1 MFESRTSELTEE
13 EFRKILHEKCK
24 DFVKAPKLL
33 QRSKSSEGPIFS
45 YINPKSFDRAPLKK
59 SDRFTDGV
67 ESRHHT
73 LLMDNLPSWSK
84 FPKRSQSVIGLT
96 SADQRVIFGFHRY
109 LIIPF
114 DGAKFGVAPSS
125 DLWSCQVHITDGFP
139 NTSQRPGQLPVLISF
154 NDKFSE
160 LMIVNKIS
168 DNSYSEMMSD
178 LQKQY
183 DEWLKDSFSAIKS
196 VSLGAIKINKLF
208 RKFKEGEF
216 KRVEDGFNHF
226 LTPDRFCGTDLDDL
240 EGFHVMDWRYL
251 SNLDRWHSY
260 EFWTDSECLIYYI
273 GKPKKDDDDDDDDDW
288 EDDAEEGYIE
298 EAYNSFISDFII
310 NK

>member
-1 MFESRTSELTEE
+1 MRFQLFKMFESRTSELTES

-96 SADQRVIFGFHRY
+96 SADQRVIFGSHRY

-125 DLWSCQVHITDGFP
+125 DLWGCEVNITDY
-139 NTSQRPGQLPVLISF
+139 RPLKTDPTFSF
-154 NDKFSE
+154 NDFFSE
-160 LMIVNKIS
+160 MMVMNKVS

-178 LQKQY
+178 LQELYK
-183 DEWLKDSFSAIKS
+183 
-196 VSLGAIKINKLF
+196 
-208 RKFKEGEF
+208 EF
-216 KRVEDGFNHF
+216 KSLLVYPRPDSSGIHIADVKSTDWIIHLIPLFKKFHHSKFESVEEGFNHF
-226 LTPDRFCGTDLDDL
+226 FAPNRFKGTDLDEQ
-240 EGFHVMDWRYL
+240 EGFQVMDWKYL
-251 SNLDRWHSY
+251 SSLGNYETY
-260 EFWTDSECLIYYI
+260 EFWTDSECLLYYI
-273 GKPKKDDDDDDDDDW
+273 GKTEK
-288 EDDAEEGYIE
+288 EDDIQ
-298 EAYNSFISDFII
+298 EAYDSFISDFII

>member
-1 MFESRTSELTEE
+1 MRFQLFKMFESRTSELSEA

-33 QRSKSSEGPIFS
+33 QRSKTSEGPIFS
-45 YINPKSFDRAPLKK
+45 YINPKSYDRAPLKK

-73 LLMDNLPSWSK
+73 LLMDNLPSWTK

-96 SADQRVIFGFHRY
+96 SADQRIIFGFHRY

-125 DLWSCQVHITDGFP
+125 DLWGCKVDVTNYRPLRTDPTF
-139 NTSQRPGQLPVLISF
+139 SF
-154 NDKFSE
+154 NDFFSE
-160 LMIVNKIS
+160 MMVMNKVS

-178 LQKQY
+178 LQELYREFESLLVYPPVEKKST
-183 DEWLKDSFSAIKS
+183 DWLIH
-196 VSLGAIKINKLF
+196 LIPLF
-208 RKFKEGEF
+208 KKFHESKFES
-216 KRVEDGFNHF
+216 VEDGFNHF
-226 LTPDRFCGTDLDDL
+226 FSPDRFHGTDLDDKK
-240 EGFHVMDWRYL
+240 GFSCMKWIEKSYGGL
-251 SNLDRWHSY
+251 STSFSSDDLY
-260 EFWTDSECLIYYI
+260 EFWTDSECLLYYI
-273 GKPKKDDDDDDDDDW
+273 GKTEK
-288 EDDAEEGYIE
+288 EDDIQ
-298 EAYNSFISDFII
+298 EAYDSFISDFII

>member
-1 MFESRTSELTEE
+1 MRFQLFKMFESRTSELTEV

-45 YINPKSFDRAPLKK
+45 YINPKSFDRSPLKK

-73 LLMDNLPSWSK
+73 LLMDNLSSWSK

-96 SADQRVIFGFHRY
+96 SADQRIIFGFHRY

-114 DGAKFGVAPSS
+114 DGAKFGVAPSF
-125 DLWSCQVHITDGFP
+125 DLWGCQVYITD
-139 NTSQRPGQLPVLISF
+139 QRPLMEDLTLSF

-160 LMIVNKIS
+160 IFVVNKIS
-168 DNSYSEMMSD
+168 DNSYSDMMDD

-183 DEWLKDSFSAIKS
+183 DEWLKDSFSAFKS
-196 VSLGAIKINKLF
+196 VSSDILKINKLF
-208 RKFKEGEF
+208 KKFKEGGF
-216 KRVEDGFNHF
+216 KKVEDGFNHF
-226 LTPDRFCGTDLDDL
+226 LSPDRFRGTDLDDL
-240 EGFHVMDWRYL
+240 EGFQVM
-251 SNLDRWHSY
+251 NWHHITNIDKWNSY

-273 GKPKKDDDDDDDDDW
+273 GKTENPSW
-288 EDDAEEGYIE
+288 IE
-298 EAYNSFISDFII
+298 EAYDSFITDFII

>member
-1 MFESRTSELTEE
+1 MRFQLFKMFESRTSELSED

-33 QRSKSSEGPIFS
+33 QRSKTSEGPIFS
-45 YINPKSFDRAPLKK
+45 YINPKAYDRAPLKK

-96 SADQRVIFGFHRY
+96 SADLRIIFGFHRY

-114 DGAKFGVAPSS
+114 DGANFGVAPSA
-125 DLWSCQVHITDGFP
+125 DLWACQVHVTD
-139 NTSQRPGQLPVLISF
+139 QRPLMEDLALSF

-160 LMIVNKIS
+160 IMVVNKIS
-168 DNSYSEMMSD
+168 DDSYSEMMSD
-178 LQKQY
+178 LQTQY
-183 DEWLKDSFSAIKS
+183 DLWLKDSFSAFRS
-196 VSLGAIKINKLF
+196 VSSDILKINKLF
-208 RKFKEGEF
+208 KKFKEKGF
-216 KRVEDGFNHF
+216 KNVEDGFNHF
-226 LTPDRFCGTDLDDL
+226 FSPNRFRGTDLDDL
-240 EGFHVMDWRYL
+240 EGFHVMNWSYL

-260 EFWTDSECLIYYI
+260 EFWTDSECLLYYI
-273 GKPKKDDDDDDDDDW
+273 GKTEK
-288 EDDAEEGYIE
+288 EDDIQ
-298 EAYNSFISDFII
+298 EAYDSFISDFII

>member
-1 MFESRTSELTEE
+1 MRFQLFKMFESRTSELSEA

-33 QRSKSSEGPIFS
+33 QRSKTSEGPIFS
-45 YINPKSFDRAPLKK
+45 YINPKAYDRAPLKK

-96 SADQRVIFGFHRY
+96 SADQRIIFGTHRY

-114 DGAKFGVAPSS
+114 DGATFGVAPSA
-125 DLWSCQVHITDGFP
+125 DLWACQIHVTD
-139 NTSQRPGQLPVLISF
+139 QRPLVEDLTLSF

-160 LMIVNKIS
+160 IMVVNKIS
-168 DNSYSEMMSD
+168 DASYSEMMSD
-178 LQKQY
+178 LQAQY
-183 DEWLKDSFSAIKS
+183 YLWLKDSFSAFRS
-196 VSLGAIKINKLF
+196 VSSDILKINKLF
-208 RKFKEGEF
+208 KKFKEKGV
-216 KRVEDGFNHF
+216 KNVEDGFNHF
-226 LTPDRFCGTDLDDL
+226 FSPDRFRGTDLDDL
-240 EGFHVMDWRYL
+240 EGFHVMNWSYL
-251 SNLDRWHSY
+251 TNLDRWHSY
-260 EFWTDSECLIYYI
+260 EFWTDSECLLYYI
-273 GKPKKDDDDDDDDDW
+273 GKTEK
-288 EDDAEEGYIE
+288 EDDIQ
-298 EAYNSFISDFII
+298 EAYDSFISDFII

>member
-1 MFESRTSELTEE
+1 MRFQLFKMFESRTSELSEA

-33 QRSKSSEGPIFS
+33 QRSKTSEGPIFS
-45 YINPKSFDRAPLKK
+45 YINPKAYDRAPLKK

-96 SADQRVIFGFHRY
+96 SADQRIIFGSHRY

-114 DGAKFGVAPSS
+114 DGANFGVAPSA
-125 DLWSCQVHITDGFP
+125 DLWACQVHVTD
-139 NTSQRPGQLPVLISF
+139 QRPLVEDLTLSF

-160 LMIVNKIS
+160 IMVVNKIS
-168 DNSYSEMMSD
+168 DASYSEMMSE
-178 LQKQY
+178 LQTQY
-183 DEWLKDSFSAIKS
+183 DLWLKDSFSAFRS
-196 VSLGAIKINKLF
+196 VSSDILKINKLF
-208 RKFKEGEF
+208 KKFKEKGV
-216 KRVEDGFNHF
+216 KNVEDGFNHF
-226 LTPDRFCGTDLDDL
+226 FSPDRFRGTDLDDL
-240 EGFHVMDWRYL
+240 EGFHVMNWSYL
-251 SNLDRWHSY
+251 TNLDRWHSY
-260 EFWTDSECLIYYI
+260 EFWTDSECLLYYI
-273 GKPKKDDDDDDDDDW
+273 GKTENPSW
-288 EDDAEEGYIE
+288 IE
-298 EAYNSFISDFII
+298 EAYDSFISDFII

>member
-1 MFESRTSELTEE
+1 MRFQLFKMFESRTSELSED

-33 QRSKSSEGPIFS
+33 QRSKSSEGPDFS
-45 YINPKSFDRAPLKK
+45 YINPKAYDRSPLKK

-96 SADQRVIFGFHRY
+96 STDQRIIFGFHRY

-114 DGAKFGVAPSS
+114 DGAKFGVAPST
-125 DLWSCQVHITDGFP
+125 DLWGCQVHITD
-139 NTSQRPGQLPVLISF
+139 QRPLMEDLTLSF

-160 LMIVNKIS
+160 MFLVNKTS
-168 DNSYSEMMSD
+168 DNSYSDMMSD

-183 DEWLKDSFSAIKS
+183 DEWLKDSFSAFKS
-196 VSLGAIKINKLF
+196 VSSDILKINKLF
-208 RKFKEGEF
+208 KKFKEGGF
-216 KRVEDGFNHF
+216 KKIEDGFNHF
-226 LTPDRFCGTDLDDL
+226 FSPDRFRGTDLDDL
-240 EGFHVMDWRYL
+240 EGFHVMDWPFL
-251 SNLDRWHSY
+251 TNIDRWNSY

-273 GKPKKDDDDDDDDDW
+273 GKTEK
-288 EDDAEEGYIE
+288 EDDIE

>member
-1 MFESRTSELTEE
+1 MRFQLFKMFESRTSELTEE

-45 YINPKSFDRAPLKK
+45 YINPKSFDRSPLKK

-96 SADQRVIFGFHRY
+96 SADQRVIFGSHRY

-114 DGAKFGVAPSS
+114 DEANFGVAPSA
-125 DLWSCQVHITDGFP
+125 DLWACQVHVTD
-139 NTSQRPGQLPVLISF
+139 QRPLMEDLALSF

-160 LMIVNKIS
+160 IMVVNKIS
-168 DNSYSEMMSD
+168 DDSYSEMMSD
-178 LQKQY
+178 LQTQY
-183 DEWLKDSFSAIKS
+183 DVWLKDSLSAFKS
-196 VSLGAIKINKLF
+196 VSSEILKINKLF
-208 RKFKEGEF
+208 KKFKEKGV
-216 KRVEDGFNHF
+216 KNVEDGFNHF
-226 LTPDRFCGTDLDDL
+226 FSPDRFRGTDLDDL
-240 EGFHVMDWRYL
+240 QRFHSMNWHYL
-251 SNLDRWHSY
+251 SNLDNWHSY
-260 EFWTDSECLIYYI
+260 EFWTDSECLLYYI
-273 GKPKKDDDDDDDDDW
+273 GKTEK
-288 EDDAEEGYIE
+288 EDDIQ
-298 EAYNSFISDFII
+298 EAYDSFISDFII

>member
-1 MFESRTSELTEE
+1 MRFQLFKMFESRTSELSED

-24 DFVKAPKLL
+24 DFVRAPKIL
-33 QRSKSSEGPIFS
+33 QRSKNSEGPIFS
-45 YINPKSFDRAPLKK
+45 YINPKAYDRAPLKK

-96 SADQRVIFGFHRY
+96 SADQRIIFGSHRY

-114 DGAKFGVAPSS
+114 DGANFGVAPSA
-125 DLWSCQVHITDGFP
+125 DLWACQVHVTD
-139 NTSQRPGQLPVLISF
+139 QRPLVEDLTLSF

-160 LMIVNKIS
+160 IMVVNKIS
-168 DNSYSEMMSD
+168 DASYSEMMSD
-178 LQKQY
+178 LQTQY
-183 DEWLKDSFSAIKS
+183 DLWLKDSFSAFRS
-196 VSLGAIKINKLF
+196 VSSDILKINKLF
-208 RKFKEGEF
+208 KKFKEKGV
-216 KRVEDGFNHF
+216 KNVEDGFNHF
-226 LTPDRFCGTDLDDL
+226 FSPDRFRGTDLDDL
-240 EGFHVMDWRYL
+240 EGFHVMNWSYL

-260 EFWTDSECLIYYI
+260 EFWTDSECLLYYI
-273 GKPKKDDDDDDDDDW
+273 GKTENPSW
-288 EDDAEEGYIE
+288 IE
-298 EAYNSFISDFII
+298 EAYDSFISDFII

>member
-1 MFESRTSELTEE
+1 MRFQLFKMFESRTSELTES

-33 QRSKSSEGPIFS
+33 QRSKTSEGPIFS

-96 SADQRVIFGFHRY
+96 SADQRVIFGSHRY

-125 DLWSCQVHITDGFP
+125 DLWGCKVDVTNYRPLRTDPTF
-139 NTSQRPGQLPVLISF
+139 SF
-154 NDKFSE
+154 NDFFSE
-160 LMIVNKIS
+160 MMVMNKVS

-178 LQKQY
+178 LQELYKEFESLLVYSPVEKSQSSKST
-183 DEWLKDSFSAIKS
+183 DWLIH
-196 VSLGAIKINKLF
+196 LIPLF
-208 RKFKEGEF
+208 KKFHESKFES
-216 KRVEDGFNHF
+216 VEDGFNHF
-226 LTPDRFCGTDLDDL
+226 FSPDRFRGTDLDDL
-240 EGFHVMDWRYL
+240 EGFHVMNWSYL
-251 SNLDRWHSY
+251 TNLDRWHSY
-260 EFWTDSECLIYYI
+260 EFWTDSECLLYYI
-273 GKPKKDDDDDDDDDW
+273 GKTDK
-288 EDDAEEGYIE
+288 EDDTQ
-298 EAYNSFISDFII
+298 EAYDSFISDFII

>member
-1 MFESRTSELTEE
+1 MRFQLFKMFESRTSELSEA

-33 QRSKSSEGPIFS
+33 QRSKTSEGPIFS
-45 YINPKSFDRAPLKK
+45 YINPKAYDRAPLKK

-96 SADQRVIFGFHRY
+96 SADQRIIFGTHRY

-114 DGAKFGVAPSS
+114 DGATFGVAPSA
-125 DLWSCQVHITDGFP
+125 DLWACQIHITD
-139 NTSQRPGQLPVLISF
+139 QRPLVEDLTLSF

-160 LMIVNKIS
+160 IMVVNKIS
-168 DNSYSEMMSD
+168 DASYSEMMSD
-178 LQKQY
+178 LQAQY
-183 DEWLKDSFSAIKS
+183 YLWLKDSFSAFRS
-196 VSLGAIKINKLF
+196 VSSDILKINKLF
-208 RKFKEGEF
+208 KKFKEKEV
-216 KRVEDGFNHF
+216 KNVEDGFNHF
-226 LTPDRFCGTDLDDL
+226 FSPDRFRGTDLDDL
-240 EGFHVMDWRYL
+240 EGFHVMNWSYL
-251 SNLDRWHSY
+251 TNLDRWHSY
-260 EFWTDSECLIYYI
+260 EFWTDSECLLYYI
-273 GKPKKDDDDDDDDDW
+273 GKTEK
-288 EDDAEEGYIE
+288 EDDIQ
-298 EAYNSFISDFII
+298 EAYDSFISDFII

>member
-45 YINPKSFDRAPLKK
+45 YINPKSFDRSPLKK

-96 SADQRVIFGFHRY
+96 SADQRVIFGSHRY

-114 DGAKFGVAPSS
+114 DEANFGVAPSA
-125 DLWSCQVHITDGFP
+125 DLWACQVHVTD
-139 NTSQRPGQLPVLISF
+139 QRPLMEDLALSF

-160 LMIVNKIS
+160 IMVVNKIS
-168 DNSYSEMMSD
+168 DDSYSEMMSD
-178 LQKQY
+178 LQTQY
-183 DEWLKDSFSAIKS
+183 DVWLKDSLSAFKS
-196 VSLGAIKINKLF
+196 VSSEILKINKLF
-208 RKFKEGEF
+208 KKFKEKGV
-216 KRVEDGFNHF
+216 KNVEDGFNHF
-226 LTPDRFCGTDLDDL
+226 FSPDRFRGTDLDDL
-240 EGFHVMDWRYL
+240 QRFHSMNWYYL
-251 SNLDRWHSY
+251 SNLDNWHSY
-260 EFWTDSECLIYYI
+260 EFWTDSECLLYYI
-273 GKPKKDDDDDDDDDW
+273 GKTEK
-288 EDDAEEGYIE
+288 EDDIQ
-298 EAYNSFISDFII
+298 EAYDSFISDFII